1 MALFN
6 HSWSDEPERRGQSR
20 HTLWDMVKHAEGKVE
35 ELDAELSEDLFRA
48 VASGDRDAVAYL
60 LWAGVTPRF
69 KQAQAIRTIMQN
81 ALCNRDLEMARL
93 LSDHHASFMPS
104 GEALEPG
111 ADPPSAV
118 AQTATYMWSW
128 FAKNVYLWD
137 PANEHLGC
145 NHPTLLWLSGRPT
158 STRTG
163 TAGVACKF
171 HKRLVRANSHYHNMY
186 NLYRTSYSML
196 RDTRTNPDFDVSHV
210 DVLRSWPPRG
220 KPQWPPPASVA
231 NATLRPA
238 THFNMLEYWSRIRR
252 LRRAEAAYAA
262 KDHWKKLRM
271 FVRRAIP
278 IALYWQEVTQKRIC
292 APGGVGRKRDFD
304 AYQADGF

>member
-6 HSWSDEPERRGQSR
+6 HSWSDAPERRGQSR
-20 HTLWDMVKHAEGKVE
+20 HTLRDMVKHAEGKVE
-35 ELDAELSEDLFRA
+35 ELDAQFSEDLFRA

-69 KQAQAIRTIMQN
+69 QQVQAVRTIMQD
-81 ALCNRDLEMARL
+81 ALSNRDLEMAKL
-93 LSDHHASFMPS
+93 LSDHHASFMPI
-104 GEALEPG
+104 GEALERG

-128 FAKNVYLWD
+128 FEKNMYLWD

-145 NHPTLLWLSGRPT
+145 NHPTLLWLSGRADWL
-158 STRTG
+158 RG

-171 HKRLVRANSHYHNMY
+171 HKRLVQVNSHYHNTY
-186 NLYRTSYSML
+186 NLYPSHSTL

-220 KPQWPPPASVA
+220 KPQWPPHASVA

-271 FVRRAIP
+271 FVRWAMP
-278 IALYWQEVTQKRIC
+278 ITLYWQGQTQTHLC

>member
-1 MALFN
+1 MALFDHYHFN
-6 HSWSDEPERRGQSR
+6 KFKRTGATSR
-20 HTLWDMVKHAEGKVE
+20 ADLRDLVKHAEGKVE
-35 ELDAELSEDLFRA
+35 ELDAQFSEYLFRA

-69 KQAQAIRTIMQN
+69 QQVQAIRTILQD
-81 ALCNRDLEMARL
+81 ALSNRDLEMAKL
-93 LSDHHASFMPS
+93 LSDHHASFMPI
-104 GEALEPG
+104 GEALEPS

-137 PANEHLGC
+137 PANVHLGC
-145 NHPTLLWLSGRPT
+145 NHPTLLWLSGLATALR
-158 STRTG
+158 G

-171 HKRLVRANSHYHNMY
+171 HKQLVRANAHYHNTY
-186 NLYRTSYSML
+186 NLYPSYSTL
-196 RDTRTNPDFDVSHV
+196 RDTRTDPNFDVSHV

-231 NATLRPA
+231 NGTLPPA

-252 LRRAEAAYAA
+252 LRRVEAAYAA
-262 KDHWKKLRM
+262 KDHWRTLRM
-271 FVRRAIP
+271 FVRWAIP
-278 IALYWQEVTQKRIC
+278 IALYWLEVTQKRLC

>member
-6 HSWSDEPERRGQSR
+6 HSWSDAPERRGQSR
-20 HTLWDMVKHAEGKVE
+20 HTLRDMVKHAEGKVE
-35 ELDAELSEDLFRA
+35 ELDAQFSEDLFRA

-69 KQAQAIRTIMQN
+69 QQVQAVRTIMQD
-81 ALCNRDLEMARL
+81 ALSNRDLEMAKL
-93 LSDHHASFMPS
+93 LSDHHASFMPI
-104 GEALEPG
+104 GEALERG

-128 FAKNVYLWD
+128 FEKNMYLWD

-158 STRTG
+158 WLRG

-171 HKRLVRANSHYHNMY
+171 HKQLVRFNSHYHNTY
-186 NLYRTSYSML
+186 NLYPSYTTL
-196 RDTRTNPDFDVSHV
+196 CDTRTNPDFDVSHV

-231 NATLRPA
+231 NGTLRPA

-271 FVRRAIP
+271 FVRWAMP
-278 IALYWQEVTQKRIC
+278 VGFYWQEVTQKRLC